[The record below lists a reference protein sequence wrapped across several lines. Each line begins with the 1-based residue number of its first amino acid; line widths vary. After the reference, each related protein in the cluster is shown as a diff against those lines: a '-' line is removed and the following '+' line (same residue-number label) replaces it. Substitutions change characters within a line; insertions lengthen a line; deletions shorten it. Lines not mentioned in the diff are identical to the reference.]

1 MVKIDTDPPI
11 IDDNDGTLP
20 DHDHEDIRRL
30 ARLLDNQ
37 FRIPGTGI
45 QFGLDALIGLVPV
58 VGDVV
63 GGVISIYLVG
73 KAMTHGA
80 PMSLVVRMLVNT
92 GIDFA
97 AGSVPVVGD
106 LFDVAWQANR
116 KNVELLDGHLRKRAV
131 VERAARARTVNPRHG

>member
-1 MVKIDTDPPI
+1 MQTEPPI
-11 IDDNDGTLP
+11 IDDNDEALP
-20 DHDHEDIRRL
+20 DHDHEDIRKL

-37 FRIPGTGI
+37 FRLPGTEI
-45 QFGLDALIGLVPV
+45 RFGLDAVIGLVPV
-58 VGDVV
+58 FGDVV
-63 GGVISIYLVG
+63 GGVISTYLVG

-80 PMSLVVRMLVNT
+80 PMSLIMRMLVNT

-116 KNVELLDGHLRKRAV
+116 KNVELLDGHLRKRALA
-131 VERAARARTVNPRHG
+131 ERAAKAKPVNESTA